1 MIPSW
6 GYPPQKRPDPGRY
19 GLPKRIITYRSS
31 AGPLIG
37 APRGKN
43 RKIAMRQARASGWM
57 GQSSSRALRLAVA
70 ALGVGLVM
78 TAGAVRAQDADD
90 EDKTFEEKIIEGIM
104 AGIGGTNMDNRGI
117 DYRERSPL
125 VVPPKLDL
133 PPPQT
138 AATEVKDPN
147 WPKDPDEA
155 RRKAAIARRKKENKD
170 PVEAA
175 RVLTPSELNAGRTA
189 APVRTN
195 NDPVQPGDSVNN
207 PVLSPSQLGFDGK
220 LSTIFGGNK
229 TEVAP
234 FKGEPTRE
242 SLTQPPAGYQTPSPN
257 FAYGT
262 GPKESL
268 NKDYNPAAGKYGD

>member
-1 MIPSW
+1 
-6 GYPPQKRPDPGRY
+6 
-19 GLPKRIITYRSS
+19 
-31 AGPLIG
+31 
-37 APRGKN
+37 
-43 RKIAMRQARASGWM
+43 MRETEASDWIVRN
-57 GQSSSRALRLAVA
+57 SPAALRRALRLSVV
-70 ALGVGLVM
+70 ALGIGLVM
-78 TAGAVRAQDADD
+78 AAGAARAQDADED
-90 EDKTFEEKIIEGIM
+90 DKTFEEKVIEGIM

-133 PPPQT
+133 PPPV
-138 AATEVKDPN
+138 AASSEVKDPN

-155 RRKAAIARRKKENKD
+155 RRKAAIAARKKDNKD

-268 NKDYNPAAGKYGD
+268 NKEYNPAAGKYGD